1 LTGMVVLV
9 CLAVVCALGPAA
21 VAGGDPV
28 LPEGCAAK
36 AGQAINVVASSAAV
50 KFLNMVFS
58 VFV

>member
-1 LTGMVVLV
+1 
-9 CLAVVCALGPAA
+9 LAVVCALGPAA